1 MPAPLRHSR
10 TAAIALSPIKEIE
23 LAAARMPGAV
33 SLAQGIPSF
42 DTPEVIKAYVV
53 QKMAQ
58 GEVAKYSLAPGMQE
72 LRELVAGELLKDG
85 MRYDPDGEILITAG
99 SIEGIAATLL
109 ALMEPG
115 DEIILP
121 SPSYASYQHVIR
133 MAGCV
138 PVFVPLDEERNFDL
152 DTEALARR
160 ITGRTRAIFYCNPNN
175 PTGTIYS
182 RAQSL
187 AMLALAET
195 HDLLIVTDEV
205 YKDFLYT
212 DVPYFT
218 PAQEEAAR
226 SRVVRIYSFSKA
238 YAMTGWRVGYLHAD
252 RAHVTEI
259 LKVHDALVTCAPVIS
274 QHAAMA
280 ALELGQG
287 AIAEFRQAYRRR
299 RNLMLQHLDG
309 LSDVFDYQKPNG
321 AYFVFPRVKD
331 TVPLARDSRR
341 LAFDLLERAQVALVP
356 GIGFGPTGESHLRLS
371 FGRREEDIEEAFVRL
386 KRYFRERGGRVLHAP
401 FAQTAG
407 GAPAPSPG
415 APAGSGPSRG
425 AVRQRTRGMAV
436 AYLRMLARLY
446 LRRRRP
452 RVVAIAGNQG
462 KTVFK
467 RILLGLVQRRFAA
480 RGNPRSY
487 NTEIGLPLAVLGLEI
502 DPRSWRDIAR
512 TLLRA
517 SWRAVADR
525 QPLDLL
531 VLEYGVR
538 NRGDMAQ
545 LLRTAV
551 PEWAVVTGLTP
562 DGEGDPDTLD
572 AVAEEV
578 RILCGVVAPARAII
592 CTGDARL
599 QALHAA
605 LGPAAAA
612 IGAMPL
618 SPPGGG
624 LHFRTNQGPYELGGE
639 LVGASALLAAR
650 AAATLGEA
658 LGMEREEIQAYLTEI
673 STVTAPPLPG
683 AWPAPAGPGEAAAA
697 RRRPAG

>member
-1 MPAPLRHSR
+1 MPAPLRHPR
-10 TAAIALSPIKEIE
+10 TASITLSPIKEME
-23 LAAARMPGAV
+23 LAAARMPGTV

-42 DTPEVIKAYVV
+42 DTPEVIKAYVA

-58 GEVAKYSLAPGMQE
+58 GETAKYSLAPGLQE

-109 ALMEPG
+109 ALALAG

-133 MAGCV
+133 MAGGV

-152 DTEALARR
+152 DVEALARR
-160 ITGRTRAIFYCNPNN
+160 ITSRTRAIFYCNPNN

-182 RAQSL
+182 REQSL
-187 AMLALAET
+187 AMMALAQT
-195 HDLLIVTDEV
+195 HDLLIITDEV

-226 SRVVRIYSFSKA
+226 GRVVRIYSFSKA

-252 RAHVTEI
+252 RAHVAEI

-274 QHAAMA
+274 QHAAVA

-309 LSDVFDYQKPNG
+309 LSDVFDYQKPDG

-356 GIGFGPTGESHLRLS
+356 GIGFGPTGESHLRMS
-371 FGRREEDIEEAFVRL
+371 FGRREEDIEEAFLRL
-386 KRYFRERGGRVLHAP
+386 KRYFRERGQRVLRAP
-401 FAQTAG
+401 FAQAG
-407 GAPAPSPG
+407 ADTPAPGVS
-415 APAGSGPSRG
+415 AASGQAQG
-425 AVRQRTRGMAV
+425 VVRRRTRGLAV
-436 AYLRMLARLY
+436 AYLQLLARLY

-452 RVVAIAGNQG
+452 RVVAIAGNKG

-467 RILLGLVQRRFAA
+467 RIILGLVERRFAA
-480 RGNPRSY
+480 RSNPRSY
-487 NTEIGLPLAVLGLEI
+487 NTDIGLPLAVLGLEI
-502 DPRSWRDIAR
+502 DPRRWQDIAR

-517 SWRAVADR
+517 SWRALADR
-525 QPLDLL
+525 QPLEVL

-551 PEWAVVTGLTP
+551 PEWALVTNLTP

-572 AVAEEV
+572 ALAEEV
-578 RILCGVVAPARAII
+578 RALCAAVAPARTIV
-592 CTGDARL
+592 CTGDPRL
-599 QALHAA
+599 QTLHAA
-605 LGPAAAA
+605 LGPEAAA
-612 IGAMPL
+612 IDEAQLIPA
-618 SPPGGG
+618 GGG
-624 LHFRTNQGPYELGGE
+624 FRFRTAQAPYELGAE

-658 LGMEREEIQAYLTEI
+658 LGMPQEDIQAYLTEI
-673 STVTAPPLPG
+673 STATAPLPTPG
-683 AWPAPAGPGEAAAA
+683 RATPAGTMDAAEG
-697 RRRPAG
+697 RQR